1 MTKLNWWKENGNVK
15 LPELKKENWKN
26 ENIKILS
33 KNEIENIINDKSIDD
48 FQKILILYWSY
59 LSGEQFDVLKQFL
72 DKAKNIEYTYQN
84 ISFFIWMNALLWR
97 NFLYNIDNKF
107 FQKLRDWCVIY
118 FKDMWYKEE
127 NYDEYTLLNHQI
139 YKYYISTWKNR
150 KLSKFYFIKND
161 DQKTYK
167 IKNYDDND
175 KNNYNNY
182 CSLYCYLIDWSI
194 LKLDK
199 ELILEEVLKI
209 LFLSLFDWYWW
220 DSLYKD
226 IQDGIIIKYNW
237 LWLNVDNFDE
247 LWEEILNCWDDWERT
262 IWSYLFDEDFDDED
276 DEDYEFKLKFWFRD
290 SLIPELDNT
299 LWEKF
304 LW

>member
-1 MTKLNWWKENGNVK
+1 MTKLNWWKENGDIK
-15 LPELKKENWKN
+15 LPEVKN
-26 ENIKILS
+26 NKYSNIKILS
-33 KNEIENIINDKSIDD
+33 KDEIENIINNNSINDI
-48 FQKILILYWSY
+48 QKILMLYWHY
-59 LSGEQFDVLKQFL
+59 LNKEKFDILKQFL
-72 DKAKNIEYTYQN
+72 NKAKNIEYAYQN

-107 FQKLRDWCVIY
+107 FQELRNWCTIY
-118 FKDMWYKEE
+118 FRDVWNYEEE
-127 NYDEYTLLNHQI
+127 NYDEYDLLNYQTYEYH
-139 YKYYISTWKNR
+139 ISTWKNK
-150 KLSKFYFIKND
+150 KLSCFYFIKNN

-194 LKLDK
+194 EKLDK

-209 LFLSLFDWYWW
+209 LFLSLFDWYRW

-226 IQDGIIIKYNW
+226 IQDEIIIKYNW
-237 LWLNVDNFDE
+237 LWLNVNNFDE
-247 LWEEILNCWDDWERT
+247 LWEEILSCSDIWERST
-262 IWSYLFDEDFDDED
+262 WNYLFDEDFDDDED
-276 DEDYEFKLKFWFRD
+276 DENFNFWFRD
-290 SLIPELDNT
+290 SLIPELSDT
-299 LWEKF
+299 LRKKF